1 MNRRVKV
8 YDNENEYLYTSQT
21 LNRDLHVGTKEWRL
35 VFSLL
40 SLYNNNVI
48 DKSEEVI
55 IGDWIYTWENDE

>member
-1 MNRRVKV
+1 MN
-8 YDNENEYLYTSQT
+8 DEYLYTSQT

-55 IGDWIYTWENDE
+55 IGDWIYTWEND